1 MLRNS
6 RRSLSKKYF
15 ADIKSA
21 YEQALAL
28 SKPIE
33 ERYSSEKN
41 SKTQRKNELKQETA
55 VLNSGK
61 KYYPQKAERLKSAIQ
76 NGLSDK
82 YGHKIKVE
90 FLADVID
97 ISDTNWKNAVEGI
110 LANYRMNIIVP
121 PECFMEAYRIHKRVH
136 KALGVH
142 EYSVVD
148 LERVFA
154 DEHTVKAASPA
165 RVVSCEDKYVRAY
178 IDYLLGRVICCY
190 DEEKLRD
197 NRISVTRDCMIY
209 RNYIENCKML
219 LFRSPKTAVFIIT
232 LKLLPHRKSR

>member
-41 SKTQRKNELKQETA
+41 SKTQRKNELEQETA

-97 ISDTNWKNAVEGI
+97 ISDTNWKNAS
-110 LANYRMNIIVP
+110 
-121 PECFMEAYRIHKRVH
+121 
-136 KALGVH
+136 KAF
-142 EYSVVD
+142 SQ
-148 LERVFA
+148 
-154 DEHTVKAASPA
+154 
-165 RVVSCEDKYVRAY
+165 
-178 IDYLLGRVICCY
+178 
-190 DEEKLRD
+190 
-197 NRISVTRDCMIY
+197 
-209 RNYIENCKML
+209 
-219 LFRSPKTAVFIIT
+219 IT
-232 LKLLPHRKSR
+232 E